1 MAAKNDGK
9 VIVPYP
15 GKIIKKG
22 RAGKAVERIQRAVKV
37 SEDGKYGTKTEA
49 AVKAYQKRQG
59 LTVDG
64 KVGSQTWNR
73 MF

>member
-1 MAAKNDGK
+1 M
-9 VIVPYP
+9 
-15 GKIIKKG
+15 
-22 RAGKAVERIQRAVKV
+22 
-37 SEDGKYGTKTEA
+37 DGKYGTKTEA